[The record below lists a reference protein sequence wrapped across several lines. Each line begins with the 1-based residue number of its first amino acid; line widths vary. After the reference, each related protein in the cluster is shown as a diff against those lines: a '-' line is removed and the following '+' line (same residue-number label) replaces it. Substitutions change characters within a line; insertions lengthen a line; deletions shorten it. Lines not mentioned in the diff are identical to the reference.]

1 MMRSGNLDDFKCAS
15 HGKDTDIKNECEHIN
30 VNRKQYMIRDLKYVY
45 NGIRYDKQICFTS
58 ISKN

>member
-30 VNRKQYMIRDLKYVY
+30 VNRNNTWYV
-45 NGIRYDKQICFTS
+45 T
-58 ISKN
+58 